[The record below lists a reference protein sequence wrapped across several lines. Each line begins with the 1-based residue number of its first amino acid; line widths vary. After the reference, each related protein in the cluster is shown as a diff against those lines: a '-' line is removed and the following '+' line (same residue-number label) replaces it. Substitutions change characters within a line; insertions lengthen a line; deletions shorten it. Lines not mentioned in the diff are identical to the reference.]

1 MKELSLHILDI
12 VKNSVKAKADLIEIK
27 IDEDRAGNR
36 LVIEIIDD
44 GCGMSEEFLKRV
56 RDPFT
61 TTRTTR
67 KVGMGIPL
75 FEMAA
80 VMAGG
85 SFDISSKAGEG
96 TKVAAVFAYDSI
108 DRAPLG
114 DMVGTMQTI
123 ISGDPEIDYLYT
135 HSVDGETFVFDT
147 REIKE
152 ILGDVDIGE
161 RDIIDWIGGYIREGL
176 SGIDAGN

>member
-85 SFDISSKAGEG
+85 SFDISSKVGEG

-123 ISGDPEIDYLYT
+123 
-135 HSVDGETFVFDT
+135 
-147 REIKE
+147 
-152 ILGDVDIGE
+152 
-161 RDIIDWIGGYIREGL
+161 YIPT
-176 SGIDAGN
+176 A

>member
-36 LVIEIIDD
+36 LVIEITDD
-44 GCGMSEEFLKRV
+44 GCGMSEEFLSRV

-85 SFDISSKAGEG
+85 SFDISSKVGAG
-96 TKVAAVFAYDSI
+96 TKVTAVFGYDSI

-123 ISGDPEIDYLYT
+123 ISGDPEIDYLHT

-152 ILGDVDIGE
+152 ILGGVDIGE
-161 RDIIDWIGGYIREGL
+161 SDIIDWIGGYIKEGL
-176 SGIDAGN
+176 SGIGAGN